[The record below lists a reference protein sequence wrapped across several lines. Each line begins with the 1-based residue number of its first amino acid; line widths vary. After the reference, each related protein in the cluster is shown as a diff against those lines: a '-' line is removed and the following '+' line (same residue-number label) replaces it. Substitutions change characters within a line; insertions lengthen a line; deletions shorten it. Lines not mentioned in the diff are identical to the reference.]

1 VSQLLPTGATASLGF
16 NNSYLSSDPD
26 GTMSGLESYWQSGLG
41 LTLSQPLLKNF
52 GREVTELSISVAR
65 LGKESSLE
73 KLNATLIDVVAQVRT
88 EYFTL
93 YSLREELEVRKVSL
107 ELARRVLSDTQARV
121 KAGVLPAMETLNAEF
136 GVSGREK
143 EMIDAER
150 ALHDQVDLLA
160 QLLQLPPGSMVDTI
174 DVPSKERYETSEQT
188 EIQRALTTRPE
199 LKELKINRDL
209 LALETRVAANR
220 TRPDL
225 LLSAS
230 ASTAGLGNSYSRDMD
245 RLSSGNYP
253 AWGVGL
259 ALTYPLGNQVAEN
272 DYRKS
277 RLKVDQATL
286 QIRKQEELIANDIRS
301 AIRAIEANY
310 KQIEVADRGRV
321 FAEERLRAW
330 IRKSEVGLATTKDV
344 LDVENDLAAA
354 KNNQIKAL
362 VSYTNAITQLWK
374 ATGQILE
381 KERVHLTVMDTDV
394 LFRGVN

>member
-1 VSQLLPTGATASLGF
+1 
-16 NNSYLSSDPD
+16 
-26 GTMSGLESYWQSGLG
+26 
-41 LTLSQPLLKNF
+41 
-52 GREVTELSISVAR
+52 
-65 LGKESSLE
+65 
-73 KLNATLIDVVAQVRT
+73 
-88 EYFTL
+88 
-93 YSLREELEVRKVSL
+93 
-107 ELARRVLSDTQARV
+107 
-121 KAGVLPAMETLNAEF
+121 
-136 GVSGREK
+136 
-143 EMIDAER
+143 
-150 ALHDQVDLLA
+150 
-160 QLLQLPPGSMVDTI
+160 MVDTI